1 MKAQD
6 YIGEAEEIRPVS
18 DEAPGE
24 TFLDFYERNHGQIR
38 EILLRLKDGD
48 TDVPGFTLRA
58 GMMNPVNAVIVERI
72 KEFCRLPYRT
82 DEGSI
87 ASCPGILGN
96 WKGCPP
102 HSPAVGE
109 TIGLLSD
116 AHAFLILQFDG
127 REGEGRQGATHLFTT
142 RFAESLRKEGFDILE
157 AYSCGPCRLCAS
169 GCGESEECRQPE
181 RRLFA
186 LESCGFWVNSL
197 CRNASGFPVCG
208 GGPREVRWIKDWDLS
223 SQDTESV
230 RFVTG
235 ILLGADGPP

>member
-1 MKAQD
+1 MNAIE
-6 YIGEAEEIRPVS
+6 YIREAEGISPLS
-18 DEAPGE
+18 DESPGE
-24 TFLDFYERNHGQIR
+24 EFLDFYRRNRGAIG

-48 TDVPGFTLRA
+48 ADVRDFTLRA
-58 GMMNPVNAVIVERI
+58 GMMHPANAVIVERI

-82 DEGSI
+82 EEGRI

-102 HSPAVGE
+102 HSPAVEE
-109 TIGLLSD
+109 TAGLLNGSR
-116 AHAFLILQFDG
+116 AFLIMQFDG
-127 REGEGRQGATHLFTT
+127 TEGAGRQGATHLFTT
-142 RFAESLRKEGFDILE
+142 RVAEALREGGFPIPE
-157 AYSCGPCRLCAS
+157 AYSCGPCRLCAK
-169 GCGESEECRQPE
+169 GCGENEECRQPE

-197 CRNASGFPVCG
+197 CRMASLFPVCG
-208 GGPREVRWIKDWDLS
+208 GGPREVRWIQDWNLP

-235 ILLGADGPP
+235 ILLGEGGE